1 MGRIEDQV
9 KQNDERLKKLR
20 TDLHNV
26 LMETIDRLDGA
37 IKSLVEERNSILI
50 MMTEKT
56 KQLKEDFQKE
66 EANEQ

>member
-1 MGRIEDQV
+1 M
-9 KQNDERLKKLR
+9 N
-20 TDLHNV
+20 
-26 LMETIDRLDGA
+26 
-37 IKSLVEERNSILI
+37 LVEERNSILI

>member
-9 KQNDERLKKLR
+9 KQSDERLKKLR
-20 TDLHNV
+20 DDLHNV

-37 IKSLVEERNSILI
+37 IKNLVEERNSILI

>member
-9 KQNDERLKKLR
+9 KQSDERLKKLR
-20 TDLHNV
+20 EDLHNV

-37 IKSLVEERNSILI
+37 IKNLVEERNSILI

>member
-20 TDLHNV
+20 DDLHNV

>member
-26 LMETIDRLDGA
+26 LTETIDRLDKA
-37 IKSLVEERNSILI
+37 IMNLVEERNSILI

-56 KQLKEDFQKE
+56 KQLKEDYLKE

>member
-37 IKSLVEERNSILI
+37 IKNLVEERNSILI